1 MRLNRERLVAAAF
14 DLVDE
19 EGAEALSMRTLA
31 ARVDRQVSSLYN
43 HVAGRGELI
52 EAMRA
57 RIVEGIDIVPF
68 ADADGHA
75 DGDAAGGADGVAA
88 GDEASSWD
96 TALERW
102 ARSYL
107 RAFAAHPNLIRLLA
121 TTSIRDRSTYA
132 MYDSI
137 VAGLERGGWSEGQ
150 VIAVIRTVEAHVLGS
165 ALDIVAPGD
174 MLDQTS
180 VDPHFSHVRSALDPR
195 NATAYGATAAF
206 ELGLTALIDGL
217 RLRLE
222 AANTG
227 DRTGGSDG

>member
-19 EGAEALSMRTLA
+19 EGAEALSMRMLA

-68 ADADGHA
+68 ADADA
-75 DGDAAGGADGVAA
+75 DGGTDGG
-88 GDEASSWD
+88 EASSWD
-96 TALERW
+96 IALERW

-137 VAGLERGGWSEGQ
+137 VAGLERGGWPEGQ

-180 VDPHFSHVRSALDPR
+180 VDPHFSYVRSALDPR

-222 AANTG
+222 AANPS

>member
-57 RIVEGIDIVPF
+57 RIVEGIDIVQF
-68 ADADGHA
+68 ADADADA
-75 DGDAAGGADGVAA
+75 DGGAAGG
-88 GDEASSWD
+88 EASSWD
-96 TALERW
+96 VALERW

-137 VAGLERGGWSEGQ
+137 VAGLERGGWPEGQ

>member
-68 ADADGHA
+68 VDA
-75 DGDAAGGADGVAA
+75 DGDAAGGTG
-88 GDEASSWD
+88 GGEASSWD
-96 TALERW
+96 IALERW

-137 VAGLERGGWSEGQ
+137 VAGLERGGWPEGQ

>member
-68 ADADGHA
+68 VDAD
-75 DGDAAGGADGVAA
+75 GGADG
-88 GDEASSWD
+88 GEASSWD
-96 TALERW
+96 IALERW

-137 VAGLERGGWSEGQ
+137 VAGLERGGWPEGQ

-195 NATAYGATAAF
+195 NAAAYGATAAF

-222 AANTG
+222 VANTG

>member
-1 MRLNRERLVAAAF
+1 MRLNRERLVDAAL

-57 RIVEGIDIVPF
+57 RIVEGIDTVPF
-68 ADADGHA
+68 VEPG
-75 DGDAAGGADGVAA
+75 GGANGDG
-88 GDEASSWD
+88 ASSWD
-96 TALERW
+96 IALERW

-121 TTSIRDRSTYA
+121 TTSIQDRSTYA

-137 VAGLERGGWSEGQ
+137 VAGLERGGWPEGQ
-150 VIAVIRTVEAHVLGS
+150 VIAVMRTVEAHVLGS
-165 ALDIVAPGD
+165 ALDIIAPGD
-174 MLDQTS
+174 MLEQTS

-195 NATAYGATAAF
+195 NAAAFGTEAAF
-206 ELGLTALIDGL
+206 ELGLTALIEGL

-222 AANTG
+222 RAGRDTRA
-227 DRTGGSDG
+227 GGSDG